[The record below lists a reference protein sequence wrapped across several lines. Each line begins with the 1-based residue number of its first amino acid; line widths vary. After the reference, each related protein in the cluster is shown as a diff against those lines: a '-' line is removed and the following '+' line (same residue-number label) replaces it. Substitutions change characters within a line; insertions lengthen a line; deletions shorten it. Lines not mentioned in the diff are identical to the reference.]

1 MLLLHF
7 IDQGMEIPV
16 RPGAELVNQF
26 EWIYTRP
33 VQSGAPMKVRSADT
47 PRHSRQSDH
56 IAFLHFVSFGHF
68 EFRKMKVHCVQAS
81 AMIDHQAVPAEE
93 KIAHESDSTTIAGEN
108 FGPLRHS
115 EIHSGMGGARR
126 SVDDPSV
133 SERRADVRLRGA
145 DERTL
150 P

>member
-56 IAFLHFVSFGHF
+56 I
-68 EFRKMKVHCVQAS
+68 
-81 AMIDHQAVPAEE
+81 AVPAEE